1 MSGNNQP
8 IIVKKVIQAAHGH
21 HGGSWKVA
29 YADFMTSMLAL
40 FIVLWVIGQSKQT
53 RQAIAEYFKD
63 PSKTPA
69 EIVAL
74 IQDENAKAKK
84 VVDPSLPPIDKQDK
98 KNLEMLRKKLE
109 EALKTIKTDDG
120 REVTVK
126 VEWTDD
132 GLRIT
137 LLDRDKAPFFDV
149 GSAAPKTHTNRVL
162 RTIGRDLG
170 VIPNPVVIE
179 GHTDRRQFTA
189 DAGAYGNWELSTERG
204 NAARRL
210 LISGGLRAD
219 RVQEVRGY
227 ADKRLLHPYDPFS
240 PENRRVSILVCYM
253 NNPKAEREELLK
265 KLRNTNGSSMDPS
278 ATGADDATSGNK
290 GAAGKSGA
298 NPTQRASGNR
308 GEQPAS
314 GAPPK
319 EGTSAAP
326 AATAKASPASGT
338 APDGGR

>member
-1 MSGNNQP
+1 MSANNQP
-8 IIVKKVIQAAHGH
+8 IIVKKVIHAAHGH

-74 IQDENAKAKK
+74 IQSENSRAMK
-84 VVDPSLPPIDKQDK
+84 VANPSLPPIEAQDK
-98 KNLEMLRKKLE
+98 KNLEALRKKLE

-120 REVTVK
+120 REITVR
-126 VEWTDD
+126 VEWSDD

-149 GSAAPKTHTNRVL
+149 GSVVPKSHTNRVL
-162 RTIGRDLG
+162 RVIGRDLG

-189 DAGAYGNWELSTERG
+189 DANSYGNWELSTERG

-227 ADKRLLHPYDPFS
+227 ADKHLLHPYDPFS

-253 NNPKAEREELLK
+253 NNLNGDREELRR
-265 KLRNTNGSSMDPS
+265 KLRNTNGSAMDPS
-278 ATGADDATSGNK
+278 ESGSDDGSAGKKPPAAKTGEKPAVGASGK
-290 GAAGKSGA
+290 GAEPPEAGTEA
-298 NPTQRASGNR
+298 
-308 GEQPAS
+308 
-314 GAPPK
+314 K
-319 EGTSAAP
+319 EGTAAAPSPAAAAP
-326 AATAKASPASGT
+326 AA
-338 APDGGR
+338 GGH